1 MQITSARDQLHD
13 AMNVITGVVNTR
25 STNPIT
31 QNVLLVADKTG
42 LELRAT
48 DLEVSLRRKLTEVQ
62 VKKPG
67 SCLVS
72 ANLVAA
78 LLKDIRSDTV
88 EIVVSGTKTEL
99 KAGRD
104 KFELQGAE
112 PEEFPKLP
120 EKAGETA
127 ITMAAKDFA
136 AAIRKV
142 GRSVALEKGRYALN
156 GVLLEPAKSAIEF
169 CGTDGRR
176 LGYVKAAAKGKE
188 VKYQVIV
195 PTKGYNLISKVIG
208 GGEGDITLYLSENR
222 LTADVGGTE
231 IATLL
236 VEGQFPD
243 YRTVVPKE
251 LDKKF
256 TISTEDFRAALNKA
270 RHLTSIESQAV
281 RLEIAPGELTL
292 RSKSPVYGQAEVR
305 AEIDYSGPEE
315 TIGFD
320 PQYILQGLEGCES
333 EKTTF
338 EFKDKETGAILHAG
352 DKAKFYYLVMPID
365 I

>member
-1 MQITSARDQLHD
+1 MQITSARDQLFE
-13 AMNVITGVVNTR
+13 AMNLVTSVVNTR

-31 QNVLLVADKTG
+31 QNVMLAADKSG

-48 DLEVSLRRKLTEVQ
+48 DLEVSLRRKLAEVQ

-67 SCLVS
+67 NCLVN
-72 ANLVAA
+72 ANLMAA

-104 KFELQGAE
+104 RFELQGAD

-120 EKAGETA
+120 ERGGDTA
-127 ITMAAKDFA
+127 VTLAARDFA

-156 GVLLEPAKSAIEF
+156 GVLLEPGKSSIEF

-176 LGYVKAAAKGKE
+176 LGYVKCAAKGKE

-208 GGEGDITLYLSENR
+208 ASDGDITLNLSENR
-222 LTADVGGTE
+222 LTADIAGTE
-231 IATLL
+231 VATLL

-243 YRTVVPKE
+243 YRSVVPKD

-256 TISTEDFRAALNKA
+256 IINTEDFKAALNKA

-292 RSKSPVYGQAEVR
+292 RSKSPTHGQAEVR
-305 AEIDYSGPEE
+305 AEIEYSGGEE
-315 TIGFD
+315 SIGFD
-320 PQYILQGLEGCES
+320 PQYILQGLEGVES

-338 EFKDKETGAILHAG
+338 EFKDKETGAIVHSG